1 MNGNQKKVKI
11 YPGVLVQVNPNGI
24 VLLKLAEVKGEYF
37 VGLQWEKYTKKGHR
51 VTTPILVTL
60 ETWSSI
66 VTRSS
71 QSLERILQVIE
82 RKKRQCINTCPDA
95 KKRKLE

>member
-11 YPGVLVQVNPNGI
+11 YPGVLVQVDPKGI

-37 VGLQWEKYTKKGHR
+37 VGLQWEKYTKKGHI

-60 ETWSSI
+60 ETWRSI

-71 QSLERILQVIE
+71 QSLERILQEIE
-82 RKKRQCINTCPDA
+82 SKKRQGINTAPET
-95 KKRKLE
+95 KKRKLY